1 MLSKLRSVL
10 FFLQILRIV
19 ENIPKTI
26 PVSRSASFLFFFG
39 GGGGWG
45 GEEVD
50 VGYYSTWQK

>member
-19 ENIPKTI
+19 ENIPKTV
-26 PVSRSASFLFFFG
+26 PVSRSASFFG

-45 GEEVD
+45 GD